1 MADASR
7 LRTKD
12 PQVAN
17 RMRVVAISRD
27 TRIHV
32 LLHHRQ
38 PASPC
43 ARRRVDRFRPARVV
57 PGFAVSLAGV
67 CDLTEAARQRLSDG
81 AVIELLGGTPD
92 ERPDR
97 YRAACPT
104 LLLPLGVPQLVVHGT
119 DDVHVPFPFG
129 PRYAAAASAA
139 GDACELVVL
148 PGVDHFALVD
158 PASAAWATVAGHLDR
173 WRW

>member
-1 MADASR
+1 MSTVDCRGCATSSGPGHTR
-7 LRTKD
+7 RT
-12 PQVAN
+12 
-17 RMRVVAISRD
+17 R
-27 TRIHV
+27 
-32 LLHHRQ
+32 
-38 PASPC
+38 

-119 DDVHVPFPFG
+119 DDVHVP
-129 PRYAAAASAA
+129 
-139 GDACELVVL
+139 
-148 PGVDHFALVD
+148 
-158 PASAAWATVAGHLDR
+158 
-173 WRW
+173 